1 MEKKY
6 CYKCNKSLPID
17 SFGKNGYRKDGY
29 DNVCR
34 NCRRKKYLREN
45 RSARRYFPDE
55 ITDEEIITEAKRRG
69 IILVRSKE

>member
-34 NCRRKKYLREN
+34 NCR
-45 RSARRYFPDE
+45 SARRYFPDE

-69 IILVRSKE
+69 IILVRSEE